1 MKQNQRQTLGKIV
14 WNDTRLKCM
23 EEFTRV
29 ALEELKAIMFRIDWL
44 RINLISFISET
55 FEVLNGL

>member
-1 MKQNQRQTLGKIV
+1 
-14 WNDTRLKCM
+14 M

-29 ALEELKAIMFRIDWL
+29 ALEEIKAIMFRIDWL
-44 RINLISFISET
+44 CINVISFISET

>member
-1 MKQNQRQTLGKIV
+1 MKQNPRQTLGKIV